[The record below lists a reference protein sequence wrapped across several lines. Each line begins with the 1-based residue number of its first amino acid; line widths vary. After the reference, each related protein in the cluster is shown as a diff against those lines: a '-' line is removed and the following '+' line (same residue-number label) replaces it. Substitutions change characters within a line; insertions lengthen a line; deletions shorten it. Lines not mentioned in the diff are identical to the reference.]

1 MRPLE
6 VTNLVKS
13 FGGVQT
19 LCGVSFSLEE
29 GERRVIL
36 GPNGAGKTTFF
47 HTVSGVHAATSGTVK
62 LFGEDVTTLPLHQR
76 VRRGLGRTFQ
86 ITNLFPELTVF
97 DTLFLGVQA
106 QEPGSLTFFRPASG
120 SRRIVGRVE
129 EIIAQWGLGAIRDER
144 VKHLSYGQQRQLEV
158 VLAMAGR
165 PRLLLLDEPTA
176 GLSPAETASMTQ
188 FLGSLGRDIT
198 ILMIEHDMDVAF
210 GVADRIT
217 VLYFG
222 TILTEGLPS
231 EVQADQ
237 RVTDIYLGEQKWEA
251 IV

>member
-1 MRPLE
+1 
-6 VTNLVKS
+6 
-13 FGGVQT
+13 
-19 LCGVSFSLEE
+19 
-29 GERRVIL
+29 
-36 GPNGAGKTTFF
+36 
-47 HTVSGVHAATSGTVK
+47 VK
-62 LFGEDVTTLPLHQR
+62 LFGKDVTTLPLH
-76 VRRGLGRTFQ
+76 RRIKLGLGRTFQ

-97 DTLFLGVQA
+97 ETLFLGVQA
-106 QEPGSLTFFRPASG
+106 QEKGSFVFFRPASA
-120 SRRIVGRVE
+120 SRGIVARVE
-129 EIIAQWGLGAIRDER
+129 EIIDQWGLQEIRGER

-158 VLAMAGR
+158 VLAMAGK

-176 GLSPAETASMTQ
+176 GLSPAETASMTR